1 MNLANNLENSTR
13 FFPNKP
19 AIREGELELTYAQFN
34 DQVNHVATGLIKLG
48 IKPGDLIGLC
58 APNSADWLIYYFGVI
73 KAGAVAVTLFSTM
86 TSGEL
91 NNLLNHAEPRM
102 LFTTPDR
109 LNDLEPLKTSGML
122 EKIFCSKESEMT
134 IRDLIETGSG
144 SFKALD
150 MQREDIGAIL
160 YTGGTTGV
168 PKGCMLTHEH
178 LIFSSHSIAYYE
190 HSSPNDFALCLNPF
204 NHVFGQ
210 LHIMNPTFY
219 SAGCLEI
226 PKANDTESILRIT
239 ESGRVTKFYQVPTV
253 YVRLLKVPDLKKR
266 LGNISYC
273 FSGGASMAREVVRQW
288 KEITGITIAESHGMT
303 EFMPITFNHYPK

>member
-178 LIFSSHSIAYYE
+178 LIFSIHSIA
-190 HSSPNDFALCLNPF
+190 
-204 NHVFGQ
+204 
-210 LHIMNPTFY
+210 
-219 SAGCLEI
+219 
-226 PKANDTESILRIT
+226 
-239 ESGRVTKFYQVPTV
+239 
-253 YVRLLKVPDLKKR
+253 
-266 LGNISYC
+266 
-273 FSGGASMAREVVRQW
+273 
-288 KEITGITIAESHGMT
+288 
-303 EFMPITFNHYPK
+303 